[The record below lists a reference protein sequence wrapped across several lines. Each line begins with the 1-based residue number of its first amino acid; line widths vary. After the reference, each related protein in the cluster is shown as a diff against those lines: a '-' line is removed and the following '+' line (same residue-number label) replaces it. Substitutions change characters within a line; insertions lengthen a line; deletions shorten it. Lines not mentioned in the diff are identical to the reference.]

1 VTIVQR
7 KTATN
12 LRVLRATIWAWMV
25 PIITVFVLYLLV
37 WQRRWA
43 ELLPPKSPRRAG
55 AIAALAAGLLGF
67 AVNDSGVIV
76 TAMVFVYI
84 GPFMTLLALRS

>member
-1 VTIVQR
+1 
-7 KTATN
+7 
-12 LRVLRATIWAWMV
+12 M
-25 PIITVFVLYLLV
+25 

-55 AIAALAAGLLGF
+55 LIAALAAGLLGF
-67 AVNDSGVIV
+67 AVNDSGVVV
-76 TAMVFVYI
+76 TAMVFVYV